1 MRSPGRIMA
10 ISMMIA
16 GAFALASIERA
27 MPNPFP
33 MVRLGLG
40 NIMTLVAFATLGIGA
55 GVWVAV
61 GRVGLVALLWGGLF
75 GPTAVL
81 SASGA
86 AASLLVMVPL
96 MAAGR
101 FSLYG
106 VSLGGAYAH
115 VLGQLAVA
123 SLLYVRSPML
133 LALLPVMGAAAIVT
147 GIFNAWIAGKL
158 AVRLEG
164 RGKIHDLTT

>member
-27 MPNPFP
+27 MPNPVP

-40 NIMTLVAFATLGIGA
+40 NIMTLVAFATLGIQA
-55 GVWVAV
+55 GIWVAV

-86 AASLLVMVPL
+86 AASLLIMVPL

-133 LALLPVMGAAAIVT
+133 LALLPVMGTAAVVT
-147 GIFNAWIAGKL
+147 GIFNAWIAAKL
-158 AVRLEG
+158 AVRLES
-164 RGKIHDLTT
+164 RGKFRIEN